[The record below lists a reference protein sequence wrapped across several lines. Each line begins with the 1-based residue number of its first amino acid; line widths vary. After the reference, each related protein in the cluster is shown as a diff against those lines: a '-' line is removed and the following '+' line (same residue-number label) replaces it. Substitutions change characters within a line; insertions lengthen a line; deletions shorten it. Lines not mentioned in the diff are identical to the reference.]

1 MKINYVSQFQSH
13 RKALDCEPNLAMLR
27 PLERYTRMRI
37 FCFDFDFC
45 TVSLLVIV
53 KYEGFVKK
61 IFLIGPLWGEVG
73 LFRVVLRLRGSGN
86 ETFV

>member
-37 FCFDFDFC
+37 FGFDFDFC
-45 TVSLLVIV
+45 TVSLLVIL
-53 KYEGFVKK
+53 KYKGFVKK
-61 IFLIGPLWGEVG
+61 NFG
-73 LFRVVLRLRGSGN
+73 LGHYGGR
-86 ETFV
+86 